1 MNTFTCP
8 ACGEEVP
15 AKARA
20 CPHCGSDDETGWSDK
35 TYLDGVDL
43 YNEDD
48 YQDSL
53 RREFGGPAPKRS
65 KTALIIAIIAAVVVI
80 CFVLNYVF

>member
-1 MNTFTCP
+1 MDTFTCP

-15 AKARA
+15 AGAKA

-35 TYLDGVDL
+35 TYLDGVEL
-43 YNEDD
+43 YDGDD

-65 KTALIIAIIAAVVVI
+65 NMALIIAIIAAVVVI
-80 CFVLNYVF
+80 CFILNYIF